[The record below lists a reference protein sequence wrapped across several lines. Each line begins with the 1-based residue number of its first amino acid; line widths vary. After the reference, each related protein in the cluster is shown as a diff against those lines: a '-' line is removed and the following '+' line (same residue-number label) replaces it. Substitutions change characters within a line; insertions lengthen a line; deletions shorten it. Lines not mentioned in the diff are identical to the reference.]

1 MHLLLHC
8 LLTLLL
14 TSHAQTPS
22 LAQTQP
28 LGFTT
33 HLIHRD
39 SPSSPFHNPS
49 ATKRDL
55 LRAAFLRSIS
65 RRNHILRRATP
76 ASKAGIDTTLSE
88 ADGDYLIQLSFGTPP
103 VHQVLLNADTGSD
116 LIWLQC
122 TPCGHCFTQDAP
134 LFNPAN
140 SSGYKIYLC
149 NSDTCKTLPIY
160 ACVRNIIPKD
170 ACGYYYSYGDNSLSI
185 GILSQDTIALNSISG
200 RVHAFP
206 GSVFG
211 CGRVND
217 GLFTSHESGM
227 VGLGRGPLSLISQLG
242 AKIDYRFS
250 YCLIPLS
257 SNRTSKL
264 SLGKEA
270 LAGKRGAV
278 STPLASPQ
286 PPSTYYYVT
295 LESVTVGRK
304 TFRAAVSGSEGNI
317 IVDSGTTF
325 TFLEP
330 KVHSGVEAVV
340 KSMFSHLRPTTDPNN
355 PDALCY
361 EASPK
366 RVKLPDM
373 VLKFKG
379 GAQIR
384 LKAANVFIT
393 GDDGFCLVI
402 FSSTSTGLSIIGNVA
417 QANFEVEFDIKKKLV
432 SFAPKDCTKV

>member
-1 MHLLLHC
+1 MHALLHC

-14 TSHAQTPS
+14 TSHASTPS

-39 SPSSPFHNPS
+39 SPSSPFRNPS
-49 ATKRDL
+49 ATERDL
-55 LRAAFLRSIS
+55 LRAAFRHSIS
-65 RRNHILRRATP
+65 RRNHILRLATP
-76 ASKAGIDTTLSE
+76 ASKTGIDTTLSE
-88 ADGDYLIQLSFGTPP
+88 ADSTYLIQLSFGTPP

-122 TPCGHCFTQDAP
+122 IPCGHCFAQDAP

-140 SSGYKIYLC
+140 SSGYKIYSC
-149 NSDTCKTLPIY
+149 NSDTCRTLPSY
-160 ACVRNIIPKD
+160 ACAKKTIPED
-170 ACGYYYSYGDNSLSI
+170 ICWYFYSYGDQSLSI
-185 GILSQDTIALNSISG
+185 GTLSQDTIALNSISG

-211 CGRVND
+211 CGSVND
-217 GLFTSHESGM
+217 GIFTSHGSGM

-250 YCLIPLS
+250 YCLLPLS

-264 SLGKEA
+264 SLGKET

-278 STPLASPQ
+278 STPLASPN
-286 PPSTYYYVT
+286 PPSSYYYVT
-295 LESVTVGRK
+295 LESVTVGGK
-304 TFRAAVSGSEGNI
+304 TFRAAVNGNEGNI

-330 KVHSGVEAVV
+330 KLHSGVEAVV
-340 KSMFSHLRPTTDPNN
+340 KNTFSHLTPAKDPPY

-361 EASPK
+361 ETNTK
-366 RVKLPDM
+366 GIRLPDM

-379 GAQIR
+379 GAEIR

-393 GDDGFCLVI
+393 AEDAFCLVI
-402 FSSTSTGLSIIGNVA
+402 FPSTSLGVSIIGNVA

-432 SFAPKDCTKV
+432 SFAPKDCTTV